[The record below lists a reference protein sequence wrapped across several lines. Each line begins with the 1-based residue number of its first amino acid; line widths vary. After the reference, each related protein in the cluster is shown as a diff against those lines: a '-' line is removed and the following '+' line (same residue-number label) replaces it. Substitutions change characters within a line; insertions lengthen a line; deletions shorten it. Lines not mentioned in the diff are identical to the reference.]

1 MSPHLWVTLYV
12 DCLTWTNMTVQSV
25 HILEYLCAEVTHRDG
40 EGAVPA
46 CQVLHQQMLVVE
58 VKMANLNSSVILK

>member
-1 MSPHLWVTLYV
+1 
-12 DCLTWTNMTVQSV
+12 MTVQSV
-25 HILEYLCAEVTHRDG
+25 HILEYLRAEVTHRDG

-58 VKMANLNSSVILK
+58 VKMANLNGSVILK